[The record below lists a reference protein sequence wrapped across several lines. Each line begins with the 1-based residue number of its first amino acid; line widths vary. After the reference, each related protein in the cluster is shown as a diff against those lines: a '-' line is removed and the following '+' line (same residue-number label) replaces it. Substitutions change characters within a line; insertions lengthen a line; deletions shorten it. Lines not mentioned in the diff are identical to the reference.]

1 MIFRSDNRAL
11 DQMRELKLTPEFI
24 RTAEGSCLIEVGN
37 TRVICTATIEESVP
51 GWMRNQG
58 KGWVTSEYGMLPR
71 ATLTRTAREAAKGKQ
86 GGRTQEIQRLIG
98 RSMRAIVDT
107 KQLGER
113 TLWIDCD
120 VIQADGGTRTA
131 SITGGFV
138 AMALAM
144 QKLVASGTLKK
155 LPLKDTVA
163 AISVGI
169 VDGVP
174 MLDLAYEEDS
184 RAEVDMNYV
193 LTGAGKFIEIQAT
206 AEHEPF
212 SDEQLAQMTVLAR
225 KGIAELVER
234 QRELLS
240 AVGAQL

>member
-1 MIFRSDNRAL
+1 
-11 DQMRELKLTPEFI
+11 
-24 RTAEGSCLIEVGN
+24 
-37 TRVICTATIEESVP
+37 
-51 GWMRNQG
+51 
-58 KGWVTSEYGMLPR
+58 
-71 ATLTRTAREAAKGKQ
+71 
-86 GGRTQEIQRLIG
+86 
-98 RSMRAIVDT
+98 
-107 KQLGER
+107 
-113 TLWIDCD
+113 
-120 VIQADGGTRTA
+120 
-131 SITGGFV
+131 
-138 AMALAM
+138 MALAM
-144 QKLVASGTLKK
+144 QKLVAAGTLKQ

-169 VDGVP
+169 VDGEP

-225 KGIAELVER
+225 KGITELTAR

-240 AVGAQL
+240 AAGMKL